1 MAFDSI
7 AMAAVAREIDSL
19 AGAQVQQVHQPEEET
34 VVLTLRLRG
43 RNRRLLLSAHARY
56 GRAHLLGEKPPSQSA
71 GDEPS
76 EPPAGGGVSPAR
88 RPVTAPPPFTMLLR
102 KHLKGS
108 FLASA
113 RQIGFDRVL
122 HLTFRFGE
130 TEMLLVLEVMG
141 KHSNLMLVNAG
152 GTVLDAIKRVSARES
167 RVRPVYP
174 GIPYTP
180 PPTGGK
186 RDPAEATDEM
196 IAALARDHP
205 EAVLEDLLRNEFP
218 LGPAALAAVLA
229 RCHAD
234 AETPA
239 GDIVPGV
246 VASALRAVA
255 DSTAYAPALLF
266 DARGVP
272 AGAAF
277 LPETEPPP
285 GGERRPTE
293 SASEALERYYTYHIA
308 HEAVEARRRAFLR
321 AVADTTRYAER
332 RIREAEE
339 GVEAARKAPDLERE
353 ATLLLS
359 NLGRIPRGAQ
369 QVTVV
374 DFYDPE
380 QKEVTLALD
389 PTLPVREQVEK
400 RFKRARK
407 LVDAV
412 PHLERQ
418 WEEEQERLS
427 ALQAIRPLLEAARS
441 REELDALEPELRAL
455 GALRETPATAA
466 RGHAPTPS
474 GVQQRTI
481 GGYEVLLGRNA
492 TENDHLTRHIAEPD
506 DLWLHA
512 RGVTSAHVVIRT
524 GKHPER
530 VPPEVIREAAKLC
543 ALHSASKHS
552 ALVPVDYTL
561 RKYVVKRRGSAP
573 GTVQY
578 THEKTLHVEPG
589 L

>member
-1 MAFDSI
+1 
-7 AMAAVAREIDSL
+7 MAAVAREIDSL

-43 RNRRLLLSAHARY
+43 RNRRLLLSAHARH
-56 GRAHLLGEKPPSQSA
+56 GRAHLLADRPPSRA
-71 GDEPS
+71 ARDERP
-76 EPPAGGGVSPAR
+76 ECPTDEGISPAR
-88 RPVTAPPPFTMLLR
+88 RSITAPPPFTMLLR

-108 FLASA
+108 FLAGA

-130 TEMLLVLEVMG
+130 TETRLVLEVMG

-152 GTVLDAIKRVSARES
+152 GTLLDAIKRVSARES
-167 RVRPVYP
+167 RVRPVHP

-186 RDPAEATDEM
+186 RDPAEATAEM
-196 IAALARDHP
+196 IAAFVREDP
-205 EAVLEDLLRNEFP
+205 EAVLADLLRDEFP
-218 LGPAALAAVLA
+218 LGPTALAAVLA
-229 RCHAD
+229 RCHVD

-239 GDIVPGV
+239 GGVAPGV

-255 DSTAYAPALLF
+255 DPTTYVPALLC

-285 GGERRPTE
+285 GGERQPAE
-293 SASEALERYYTYHIA
+293 SASEALEDYYTYRIA

-321 AVADTTRYAER
+321 AVADTSRYAER

-339 GVEAARKAPDLERE
+339 GIEAARKAPDLERE

-359 NLGRIPRGAQ
+359 NLGRIARGAE

-380 QKEVTLALD
+380 QKEVTLTLD
-389 PTLPVREQVEK
+389 PTLPAREQVEK

-418 WEEEQERLS
+418 WEEEQERVS

-441 REELDALEPELRAL
+441 REELDALAPELRAL
-455 GALRETPATAA
+455 GVLRETPAPATRERASAA
-466 RGHAPTPS
+466 S
-474 GVQQRTI
+474 GVQHRPI

-492 TENDHLTRHIAEPD
+492 TENDHLTRHIAEPE